1 MQQKHSRAD
10 WFGSL
15 FRENRGS
22 LSEEVLMLARIL
34 LRGAL
39 AFLLAGSI
47 AAPLSASTFRRAG
60 LEELVRNNTT
70 VVIGEVLEAKSYWD
84 DEEGFILT
92 DVRIKATEVLKGDP
106 RDDDFTITLL
116 GGTVGDMTTV
126 IVGSPELIP
135 RKSYLLFLKDFERK
149 STRSLRTVPDYT
161 QGVFDIVRARD
172 GVRAISQ
179 AHRVR
184 LVPDALGFVDPPGKS
199 QGLLLENI
207 KQSIREIAA
216 RDGVRREVK

>member
-1 MQQKHSRAD
+1 MQLSRLFLRSALAIAIA
-10 WFGSL
+10 GSL
-15 FRENRGS
+15 
-22 LSEEVLMLARIL
+22 
-34 LRGAL
+34 
-39 AFLLAGSI
+39 
-47 AAPLSASTFRRAG
+47 AAPLRASTFMRAS
-60 LEELVRNNTT
+60 LEDLVMDNTT
-70 VVIGEVLEAKSYWD
+70 VVIGEVLDAHSYWD

-92 DVRIKATEVLKGDP
+92 DVRIKTAEVLKGDP

-126 IVGSPELIP
+126 VVGSPELIP

-149 STRSLRTVPDYT
+149 STRRLRTVPDHT

-199 QGLLLENI
+199 QGLPLETM